1 MLRTQAR
8 LDAGHTIGQPL
19 QSQVTQ
25 WRAGLEAEDSVIH
38 YDPDTEE
45 GFWRVPRRGG
55 VDQWWVRDPLL
66 DNDGLPVRK
75 TR

>member
-1 MLRTQAR
+1 MELE
-8 LDAGHTIGQPL
+8 DA
-19 QSQVTQ
+19 
-25 WRAGLEAEDSVIH
+25 VIH

-55 VDQWWVRDPLL
+55 VDSWWVRDPTI
-66 DNDGLPVRK
+66 DDDGLPVHT